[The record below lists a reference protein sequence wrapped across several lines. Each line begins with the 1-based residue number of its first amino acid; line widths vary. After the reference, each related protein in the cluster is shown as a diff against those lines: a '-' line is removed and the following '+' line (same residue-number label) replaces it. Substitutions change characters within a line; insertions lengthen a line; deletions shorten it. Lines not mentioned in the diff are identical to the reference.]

1 MKETKRR
8 VELFSFYDRTGLEA
22 HLARMAGRGWLLEKI
37 GAFLWTYRKIEPRQL
52 AFSVCYFP
60 RASQF
65 DPEPSQEQ
73 QTFYEFC
80 AHTGW
85 TLAASSAQLQVFYN
99 ERPDPIPIDT
109 DPAVEVEAIH
119 RAMKRGVLPSQALLL
134 GVAVLNG
141 ALFVTRLLGDP
152 IGVLASAANLFT
164 GLCWVLI
171 IALLGVEWT
180 GYFSWRRKAVRAAQ
194 RGEFCQT
201 RSRRKLQIASL
212 VLLTIGLA
220 YYILS
225 VLSSGSRMMVTL
237 MVLMFCVYIPAVFLL
252 VFNIRGLLKR
262 LKAPAGVN
270 RAVSIAASL
279 ILSLAI
285 LMGITFGTFYA
296 YGRGWLSRD
305 ADAAWLPLAVDELTG
320 AERQDYIRASLTDQ
334 SLLLARFTAQ
344 QHPRRGA
351 ERYTQLPSLEY
362 TVTLVKA
369 PFLYDLCKSS
379 LLHDRA
385 ERWNRDMPEGSWYFY
400 EPADPAP
407 WGAAEAYQWTSRTSG
422 PWNTYLL
429 CYPDRFVEIEFDLKW
444 TPTPAQKVLAGER
457 LGRDAV

>member
-37 GAFLWTYRKIEPRQL
+37 GAFLWTYHKIEPRQL

-171 IALLGVEWT
+171 IALLGVEWA

-220 YYILS
+220 LYPVRPLLRQPDDGHPDGFD
-225 VLSSGSRMMVTL
+225 VLRLHPGG
-237 MVLMFCVYIPAVFLL
+237 VF
-252 VFNIRGLLKR
+252 
-262 LKAPAGVN
+262 AGVQHQG
-270 RAVSIAASL
+270 AAQTPES
-279 ILSLAI
+279 
-285 LMGITFGTFYA
+285 
-296 YGRGWLSRD
+296 
-305 ADAAWLPLAVDELTG
+305 
-320 AERQDYIRASLTDQ
+320 
-334 SLLLARFTAQ
+334 
-344 QHPRRGA
+344 PRRGEPRRLHRRQPRPVPGHPDGHHLRHLLRLWPGLA
-351 ERYTQLPSLEY
+351 VPGCGRGLA
-362 TVTLVKA
+362 A
-369 PFLYDLCKSS
+369 P
-379 LLHDRA
+379 
-385 ERWNRDMPEGSWYFY
+385 G
-400 EPADPAP
+400 
-407 WGAAEAYQWTSRTSG
+407 GG
-422 PWNTYLL
+422 
-429 CYPDRFVEIEFDLKW
+429 
-444 TPTPAQKVLAGER
+444 
-457 LGRDAV
+457 

>member
-37 GAFLWTYRKIEPRQL
+37 GAFLWTYHKIEPRQL

-171 IALLGVEWT
+171 IALLGVEWA

-279 ILSLAI
+279 VLSLAI

-320 AERQDYIRASLTDQ
+320 AERQDYIRASFTDQ

-344 QHPRRGA
+344 
-351 ERYTQLPSLEY
+351 
-362 TVTLVKA
+362 
-369 PFLYDLCKSS
+369 
-379 LLHDRA
+379 
-385 ERWNRDMPEGSWYFY
+385 
-400 EPADPAP
+400 
-407 WGAAEAYQWTSRTSG
+407 
-422 PWNTYLL
+422 
-429 CYPDRFVEIEFDLKW
+429 
-444 TPTPAQKVLAGER
+444 
-457 LGRDAV
+457 

>member
-1 MKETKRR
+1 M
-8 VELFSFYDRTGLEA
+8 
-22 HLARMAGRGWLLEKI
+22 
-37 GAFLWTYRKIEPRQL
+37 
-52 AFSVCYFP
+52 
-60 RASQF
+60 
-65 DPEPSQEQ
+65 
-73 QTFYEFC
+73 
-80 AHTGW
+80 
-85 TLAASSAQLQVFYN
+85 
-99 ERPDPIPIDT
+99 
-109 DPAVEVEAIH
+109 EVEAIH

-171 IALLGVEWT
+171 IALLGVEWA

-279 ILSLAI
+279 VLSLAI

-344 QHPRRGA
+344 
-351 ERYTQLPSLEY
+351 
-362 TVTLVKA
+362 
-369 PFLYDLCKSS
+369 
-379 LLHDRA
+379 
-385 ERWNRDMPEGSWYFY
+385 
-400 EPADPAP
+400 
-407 WGAAEAYQWTSRTSG
+407 
-422 PWNTYLL
+422 
-429 CYPDRFVEIEFDLKW
+429 
-444 TPTPAQKVLAGER
+444 
-457 LGRDAV
+457 